1 MGKYASG
8 KHSLA
13 ISDRSG
19 MAFPYTEMVREWNGF
34 LVHYSEYEPKQP
46 QLEPK
51 PVGSD
56 PQALFNPR
64 PQPSSKTSLILLDN
78 NPFTSII
85 YGGTTYV
92 NVFSEDHQ
100 RAAGSTVRFRGPPVV
115 TSAGPGGTDEAD
127 LTNLQDDIRS
137 YTEVSSTVLS
147 STVLDTIIKNSEN
160 KIYREVDSDQ
170 DRFYATSNAIVG
182 NRYVTIPDDLRFIR
196 YVQLKDQAGNQYYLE
211 QRDTSFMAEYYSTP
225 GTQAV
230 DIPKYYAN
238 WDEEFWVLAPTPD
251 KTYEITLAYNKQPE
265 TITDTTST
273 PAPATSGTYLSNN
286 YQDLLLYASLVNTYG
301 YLKGPQD
308 MLQYYQGA
316 YEKALYSYA
325 IEQQGR
331 RRRDEY
337 ADGVIRT
344 VLQSEN
350 PSSNK

>member
-1 MGKYASG
+1 
-8 KHSLA
+8 
-13 ISDRSG
+13 
-19 MAFPYTEMVREWNGF
+19 MAYT
-34 LVHYSEYEPKQP
+34 
-46 QLEPK
+46 
-51 PVGSD
+51 
-56 PQALFNPR
+56 
-64 PQPSSKTSLILLDN
+64 LDN
-78 NPFTSII
+78 LRT
-85 YGGTTYV
+85 
-92 NVFSEDHQ
+92 
-100 RAAGSTVRFRGPPVV
+100 
-115 TSAGPGGTDEAD
+115 
-127 LTNLQDDIRS
+127 DIRS
-137 YTEVSSTVLS
+137 YTEVSSNVLS
-147 STVLDTIIKNSEN
+147 DSVLGTIIKNSEN

-196 YVQLKDQAGNQYYLE
+196 YVQLKDTAGNQYYLE
-211 QRDTSFMAEYYSTP
+211 QRDTTFMAEYYSTP
-225 GTQAV
+225 GTQSV

-265 TITDTTST
+265 TITDTTSS
-273 PAPATSGTYLSNN
+273 PAPATNGTYLSNK
-286 YQDLLLYASLVNTYG
+286 YQDLLLYACLVNTYA

-316 YEKALYSYA
+316 YEKALYSYV

-344 VLQSEN
+344 VLKSEN